1 MVKLK
6 ENKRMNKT
14 CILAGAEGIS
24 AKVLHIKTIRVS

>member
-14 CILAGAEGIS
+14 GAEGIS
-24 AKVLHIKTIRVS
+24 AKVLHINTIRVS